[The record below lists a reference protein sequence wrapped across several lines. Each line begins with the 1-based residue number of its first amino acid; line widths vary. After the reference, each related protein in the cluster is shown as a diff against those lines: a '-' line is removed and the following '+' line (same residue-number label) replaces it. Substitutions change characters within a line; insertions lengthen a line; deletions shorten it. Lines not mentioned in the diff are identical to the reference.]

1 MPGNAGAALT
11 SHDCIAHGV
20 FRKLKRMSA
29 PLVPSPLDYVG
40 RRRFSFYPPIRAAG
54 PNEWFLRNGDWSE
67 IQIVNA
73 ENGEKIWVP
82 RQYVCGVSGDGGTQ
96 LVVELTKELD
106 YREGAVSPLVKQVI
120 EMPRPPKSS
129 QRKLK
134 KRRRRVPA
142 AVVDIRIDSLK
153 SQRVRTLAK
162 IGLSAIA
169 IFVFSVVA
177 ALIGRL

>member
-1 MPGNAGAALT
+1 MSGNAGEAVT
-11 SHDCIAHGV
+11 SHDCIVRGV

-73 ENGEKIWVP
+73 ESGEKIWVP
-82 RQYVCGVSGDGGTQ
+82 RQYVCGVSGDGGTR

-120 EMPRPPKSS
+120 EMPRQARNS
-129 QRKLK
+129 QRKFK
-134 KRRRRVPA
+134 KRRRRVPGT
-142 AVVDIRIDSLK
+142 VVDIRVDSPK
-153 SQRVRTLAK
+153 GQRVRTLAK

>member
-1 MPGNAGAALT
+1 MSRNAGSALT
-11 SHDCIAHGV
+11 SHDCVAREV

-73 ENGEKIWVP
+73 ENGKRIWVP
-82 RQYVCGVSGDGGTQ
+82 RQYVCGVSGSGGTQ

-106 YREGAVSPLVKQVI
+106 YREGTVSPLVKQVI

-129 QRKLK
+129 PRKFK
-134 KRRRRVPA
+134 KRRRRAPA
-142 AVVDIRIDSLK
+142 TVVDIRVDTSK
-153 SQRVRTLAK
+153 SRRVRTLAK